1 MPEPDVTDR
10 PAASGAGDLEGTYV
24 FDHRRSRKGYRL
36 NKMCM
41 SLTDP
46 ANREAFLADEDAY
59 LRRYGVPEEQIEA
72 VKARDWLRMVQL
84 GGNIYMLIKMG
95 HLIGEGLYV
104 AGAQQRGQ
112 TLEEFL
118 ETRVAKGA
126 R

>member
-1 MPEPDVTDR
+1 MAEDHGTGAEEPKA
-10 PAASGAGDLEGTYV
+10 PPLEGTYV
-24 FDHRRSRKGYRL
+24 FDHHRSRAGYRL

-46 ANREAFLADEDAY
+46 RNREAFLADELAY
-59 LRRYGVPEEQIEA
+59 LRSYDIPEEQIEA
-72 VKARDWLRMVQL
+72 VQARDWLRMVQL

-104 AGAQQRGQ
+104 AGAQQRGE
-112 TLEEFL
+112 TLEQFL
-118 ETRVAKGA
+118 ETRGAKDA